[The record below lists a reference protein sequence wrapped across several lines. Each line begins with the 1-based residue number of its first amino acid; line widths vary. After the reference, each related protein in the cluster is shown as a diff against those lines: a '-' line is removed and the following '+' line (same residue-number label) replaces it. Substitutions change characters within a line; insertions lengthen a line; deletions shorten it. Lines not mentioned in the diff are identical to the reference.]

1 LYRLHLGW
9 LLGHRFLQLT
19 HRGRKSGRVYRAVLE
34 VIRYDPQTRESVAL
48 SGWGERADWYR
59 NLQAGPAIEVRTGGR
74 RYVPVHRLLAPEE
87 VYREMQDYMRRN
99 RWAAGAV
106 TRLIGLR
113 FDGSDADR
121 ARMGTLRAVA
131 FRPAVSNGEAA
142 AAGRQAG

>member
-1 LYRLHLGW
+1 LYRLRLGW

-48 SGWGERADWYR
+48 SGWGDRADWYR
-59 NLQAGPAIEVRTGGR
+59 NLQTGPAIEVSTGGR
-74 RYVPVHRLLAPEE
+74 RYVPVQRFLPPDE
-87 VYREMQDYMRRN
+87 VYRDMQDYVRRN

-131 FRPAVSNGEAA
+131 FRPSDDASA
-142 AAGRQAG
+142 AAGRQAE